1 MADHIVR
8 CMAPP
13 PSLYRVDHRHK
24 RCTAGYASAP
34 HRSGILRL
42 GLYNA
47 ASLRSLLVCALPAH
61 PGTSFP
67 TWGRSCS
74 LRAAVATMP
83 WVELLTCGSCQFPY
97 VSPYITAYYIVKSHT
112 HCSRIIQFSDPRLS
126 VFSLPRQGGRG
137 RSPREAR
144 GNRELHGPDAAP
156 GSVQDPGNTF

>member
-24 RCTAGYASAP
+24 PVHGRDMPRHPTAP
-34 HRSGILRL
+34 GILRL

-47 ASLRSLLVCALPAH
+47 SLRSDSLLVRAMPAH

-83 WVELLTCGSCQFPY
+83 WVELLTCWQVASFHMY
-97 VSPYITAYYIVKSHT
+97 
-112 HCSRIIQFSDPRLS
+112 
-126 VFSLPRQGGRG
+126 
-137 RSPREAR
+137 
-144 GNRELHGPDAAP
+144 LHI
-156 GSVQDPGNTF
+156 